1 MECPRGIWTYT
12 YDKPCFIKKLLNI
25 QTNIVTCF
33 RSAPPSP
40 SHITGGELSIAD
52 SLSRET
58 SPSPPV
64 SSSDQQPDEVCLT
77 NTIPNQT
84 KSPNKIS
91 HTNGVLHYVSST
103 GNLKK
108 SVF

>member
-1 MECPRGIWTYT
+1 M
-12 YDKPCFIKKLLNI
+12 I
-25 QTNIVTCF
+25 QTHVLLKNYQMETYFVTCF

-40 SHITGGELSIAD
+40 SHITGGELSIGD

-77 NTIPNQT
+77 NSIPNQI

-103 GNLKK
+103 GNFIRNIL
-108 SVF
+108 FLLIFFFRMI

>member
-1 MECPRGIWTYT
+1 M
-12 YDKPCFIKKLLNI
+12 KFLNI
-25 QTNIVTCF
+25 ETYITICF

-64 SSSDQQPDEVCLT
+64 SSSDQQPDEVCLA
-77 NTIPNQT
+77 NSIPNQT

-103 GNLKK
+103 GNLQRKYFPK
-108 SVF
+108 

>member
-1 MECPRGIWTYT
+1 M
-12 YDKPCFIKKLLNI
+12 N
-25 QTNIVTCF
+25 F

-40 SHITGGELSIAD
+40 SHVASGDLSMVD

-64 SSSDQQPDEVCLT
+64 SSSDQHQDEVTLA
-77 NTIPNQT
+77 NPISNQT

-103 GNLKK
+103 GNNSKLIYTIPLCLCKLL
-108 SVF
+108 SIIFFHY

>member
-1 MECPRGIWTYT
+1 MYCCLILFY
-12 YDKPCFIKKLLNI
+12 
-25 QTNIVTCF
+25 F

-64 SSSDQQPDEVCLT
+64 SSSDQQQDEVCLA
-77 NTIPNQT
+77 NSISNQI

-91 HTNGVLHYVSST
+91 HTNGVGVLHYVSST
-103 GNLKK
+103 GNNCYVIKNDFHSTTIYLNILYDHILL
-108 SVF
+108 

>member
-1 MECPRGIWTYT
+1 MY
-12 YDKPCFIKKLLNI
+12 
-25 QTNIVTCF
+25 F

-40 SHITGGELSIAD
+40 SHLAGGELSMAD

-64 SSSDQQPDEVCLT
+64 SSSDQQQDEVCLA
-77 NTIPNQT
+77 NPSISNQI

-103 GNLKK
+103 GNNFKK
-108 SVF
+108 LIILTVRLTL